1 MHLRIEGA
9 FPGMNEIVNAD
20 RAHWAIGAKLKKQS
34 TQRILEQ
41 LPEAQISTPARFKFH
56 LVTSTRKDPDNLS
69 AGFNKAFF
77 DAIQLKGWI
86 PNDSIK
92 EISSIYYDFE
102 KSDTDYVEVDIEPYI
117 HIQEEKKVI

>member
-1 MHLRIEGA
+1 MQLRINGK

-20 RAHWAIGAKLKKQS
+20 RAHWAIGAKLKKDS

-41 LPEAQISTPARFKFH
+41 LPDAKLSTPVRFKFV
-56 LVTSTRKDPDNLS
+56 LATSTRKDPDNLS

-77 DAIQLKGWI
+77 DAIQIKGWI

-92 EISSIYYDFE
+92 EISGIYYDYV
-102 KSDTDYVEVDIEPYI
+102 KSDEDYVLVDIE
-117 HIQEEKKVI
+117 EA